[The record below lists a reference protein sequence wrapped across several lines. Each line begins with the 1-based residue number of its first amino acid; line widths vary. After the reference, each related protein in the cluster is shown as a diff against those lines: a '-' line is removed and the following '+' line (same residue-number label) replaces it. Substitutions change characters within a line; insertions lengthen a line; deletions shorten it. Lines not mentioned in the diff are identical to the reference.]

1 MILLRKKN
9 GNSVVLSSIIPNK
22 INCLYGSGTIIEIMI
37 KTTTKIID
45 FIFLRGFS
53 RSGIGCF
60 LVAAGA

>member
-45 FIFLRGFS
+45 FIFARF
-53 RSGIGCF
+53 
-60 LVAAGA
+60 